1 MSQVAGEQLGFLS
14 YQVNDF
20 KWEENVL
27 SIIPE
32 EKLSIFQSSL
42 EVLLFINYIII
53 KFALQV
59 FTKWEKTFKVHF
71 SMKKLN
77 TSEDLPFIKQKIIKL
92 EWQFFKKLL

>member
-59 FTKWEKTFKVHF
+59 FTKWEKNFQSTFFYEKAEYF
-71 SMKKLN
+71 RRFTLYKTEN
-77 TSEDLPFIKQKIIKL
+77 N
-92 EWQFFKKLL
+92 